1 MMIEAKC
8 CICGQVVKAPPPKNS
23 FRYIFRCD
31 CCGQEQFLKQLP
43 GMEFFAAIPF
53 NRDTTPAE
61 SIKEYSIS
69 EYAKSLGFKAEQHFD
84 FVDIATK
91 IAKLVEE
98 KQKQYGDMISS
109 MGPILKELYPDG
121 VKPEQY
127 NDLTIIVRMLDKI
140 GRITKG
146 NGAGNEDAWGDLIG
160 YSLLGKSSVQN
171 RRS

>member
-53 NRDTTPAE
+53 NRGTTPAE

>member
-8 CICGQVVKAPPPKNS
+8 CICGHIVKAPPPKNS
-23 FRYIFRCD
+23 FRYIFKCD
-31 CCGQEQFLKQLP
+31 CCGQEQFLEQLP

-53 NRDTTPAE
+53 IRGTTPAQ
-61 SIKEYSIS
+61 SIKEYTVG

-98 KQKQYGDMISS
+98 KQKQYGNAV
-109 MGPILKELYPDG
+109 GAAGAILKELYPDG
-121 VKPEQY
+121 IKPEQY
-127 NDLTIIVRMLDKI
+127 GDLALIVRMLDKI
-140 GRITKG
+140 SRITKG
-146 NGAGNEDAWGDLIG
+146 NGKGDEDSWSDLIG
-160 YSLLGKSSVQN
+160 YSLLGKANVQN

>member
-1 MMIEAKC
+1 MLVEAKC
-8 CICGQVVKAPPPKNS
+8 CKCGAVIKAYEPEGE
-23 FRYIFRCD
+23 FYYITQCHS
-31 CCGQEQFLKQLP
+31 CGIKQLLERLP

-53 NRDTTPAE
+53 IRGTTPAQ
-61 SIKEYSIS
+61 SIEEYSIS
-69 EYAKSLGFKAEQHFD
+69 EYAKSLGFKAEQYFD
-84 FVDIATK
+84 YVDIATK

-109 MGPILKELYPDG
+109 MGPVLKELYPDG

-160 YSLLGKSSVQN
+160 YALLGKSNVQN